1 MKYRYTYSYMDVL
14 LASPID
20 AMPETHRRHQLTRM
34 WNGLRSM
41 ELDENPSYD
50 DWDVVS
56 NALNMMETLV
66 EMGWAKD
73 EDNLIEDAVQELAI
87 AGQRHVDT
95 GAPIRLSGKG
105 IQTIRAL
112 LEDYASALEELPHR
126 TMMSC
131 HRLTEKRVQDI
142 LAKRVQTHD
151 VVIKKEKK

>member
-1 MKYRYTYSYMDVL
+1 MDVL

-20 AMPETHRRHQLTRM
+20 PMPETHRRHQLTRM

-50 DWDVVS
+50 DWEVVS

-73 EDNLIEDAVQELAI
+73 EGGLIEDAVYELAVS
-87 AGQRHVDT
+87 GQRHVDT

>member
-1 MKYRYTYSYMDVL
+1 MDVL
-14 LASPID
+14 LASPIY
-20 AMPETHRRHQLTRM
+20 AMSSEKSRHQLTRM
-34 WNGLRSM
+34 WSGLRSM
-41 ELDENPSYD
+41 ETAENPSYD
-50 DWDVVS
+50 DWEVVS

-66 EMGWAKD
+66 VMGWARD
-73 EDNLIEDAVQELAI
+73 EDGLIEDAVHELAV

-112 LEDYASALEELPHR
+112 LEDYATALEELPHR

-142 LAKRVQTHD
+142 MAKRVQTHD
-151 VVIKKEKK
+151 VVVKKGKK

>member
-1 MKYRYTYSYMDVL
+1 MDVL
-14 LASPID
+14 LASPIE
-20 AMPETHRRHQLTRM
+20 AMPEKHRRHQLTRM

-66 EMGWAKD
+66 EMGWARD
-73 EDNLIEDAVQELAI
+73 EDNLIIDAVQELAI

-95 GAPIRLSGKG
+95 GVPIRLSGKG

-112 LEDYASALEELPHR
+112 LEDYAAALEGLPHR

>member
-1 MKYRYTYSYMDVL
+1 M
-14 LASPID
+14 
-20 AMPETHRRHQLTRM
+20 ET
-34 WNGLRSM
+34 S
-41 ELDENPSYD
+41 ENPSYD

-66 EMGWAKD
+66 EMGWARD
-73 EDNLIEDAVQELAI
+73 EDNLIEDAVHELAL

-95 GAPIRLSGKG
+95 GAPIRLSGQG

-126 TMMSC
+126 TMISC

-151 VVIKKEKK
+151 VVVKKEKK

>member
-20 AMPETHRRHQLTRM
+20 PMPEKHRRHQLTRM

-50 DWDVVS
+50 DWEVVS

-73 EDNLIEDAVQELAI
+73 EDNLIEDAVYELAVS
-87 AGQRHVDT
+87 GQRHVDT

>member
-1 MKYRYTYSYMDVL
+1 MDVL

-20 AMPETHRRHQLTRM
+20 PMPEKHRRHQLTRM

-50 DWDVVS
+50 DWEVVS

-73 EDNLIEDAVQELAI
+73 EGGLIEDAVYELAVS
-87 AGQRHVDT
+87 GQRHVDT

>member
-1 MKYRYTYSYMDVL
+1 MDVL

-20 AMPETHRRHQLTRM
+20 PMPETHRRHQLTRM

-50 DWDVVS
+50 DWEVVS

-73 EDNLIEDAVQELAI
+73 EDNLIEDAVYELAVS
-87 AGQRHVDT
+87 GQRHVDT